1 MNFLSQPA
9 FFMILRW
16 LHYFFGVMWIGH
28 LYYFN
33 FTQTN
38 FLGKADAG
46 LKSGVTRVVTPEAL
60 YWFRWGAMWTMVTGV
75 IYLGLYAHQFAA
87 VAGVN
92 FFSTGYGIAIST
104 GALLGLT
111 MWANVWFV
119 IWPNQKVIIA
129 NADATAN
136 GGAANPAAAPLA
148 AQAKVASRTNTL
160 FSIPLLFFMGA
171 ASHYAPTVSDS
182 SNTMAYWIVLLII
195 WAALEAN
202 ALKGKTGPMETV
214 KGVITCGFV
223 LTAVIFV
230 VMAVLI

>member
-1 MNFLSQPA
+1 MNLFSQPA

-16 LHYFFGVMWIGH
+16 LHFFFGVMWIGH

-75 IYLGLYAHQFAA
+75 IYLGMYAHQFSTSM
-87 VAGVN
+87 GMS
-92 FFSTGYGIAIST
+92 FFHTGYGVAITT
-104 GALLGLT
+104 GAVLGVT

-129 NADATAN
+129 NAEQTAN
-136 GGAANPAAAPLA
+136 GGAAIPAAAQLA
-148 AQAKVASRTNTL
+148 VQAKTASRTNTL

-171 ASHYAPTVSDS
+171 ASHFAPSVSES
-182 SNTMAYWIVLLII
+182 SSTTGYWIVFLII
-195 WAALEAN
+195 WAALEGN

-214 KGVITCGFV
+214 KGLITCGFV

-230 VMAVLI
+230 VMSCFL